1 MYKWSIHGISLSM
14 SMELTK
20 FVCFL
25 LFCVFFLHKR
35 DLGVVSQSVLELINK
50 RLDKTGKLF
59 LNVIVNYC
67 IFFAVLA
74 VNACITYWTDVVLY
88 KTKQFIS
95 ATYMSFL
102 CFNWEHQA
110 ANFYMPEIKH
120 STLFVQHQLD
130 DIPFAEPFYLGGN

>member
-1 MYKWSIHGISLSM
+1 
-14 SMELTK
+14 MELTK

-120 STLFVQHQLD
+120 ICSTIFVQHQLD